1 MAWNPHGGMPPRGP
15 MPSPHRHWPP
25 QQHPAPGGPMGAPY
39 GAPPA
44 ANFGPPPAAIP
55 VPQPEWTTHTT
66 SDGKVYYFNTKTKQ
80 SSWEK
85 PDALKTEAEKA
96 TKSHTWKEYATDEGK
111 KYFYNTVTKVTTW
124 EMPAELKAANEA
136 AAAAAQPAK
145 PEGVGSDAAPSSLN
159 AVAVFNRDEAR
170 GTEEAKRPGGML
182 GGPPTADHGQHSS
195 RDRHQQIQTE
205 FNTREEA
212 EAAFES
218 MLVEKGV
225 EPTWTWEETLA
236 AIINHPLYRAL
247 NTLSE
252 RQAAF
257 ERYVDEKRREE
268 AAARKMR
275 YDQQRVELRTLFADQ
290 KLNINSRSRYR
301 KVSEMLADN
310 DIFRSVNERDRENI
324 FLEYVDD
331 LKTKEK
337 ELVRETRKE
346 NTAKYER
353 LLQRLTTE
361 HLITLETTWVQCQE
375 LYKAQPEYRADRK
388 LQAMEPIDFLL
399 TFEHHINDLVAKF
412 RAKRDAEQRAKWRK
426 ERLKR
431 DAFRALLS
439 DMRAN
444 GTLHARTRW
453 QEVLDVIKED
463 ERYLALLHQKGST
476 PVELFGDAIVDI
488 IDEFRPQRRLI
499 EDVMRTANIKVLPD
513 TEFKEFCSKVRG
525 IRPLETEKVKDT
537 SLRLIFS
544 EHVDRAMEQAAQA
557 EREEKRRAEKKLRR
571 KMDAFKSLLRKLSSP
586 AVSADADWEAVR
598 ARVAGHH
605 DYEALEEPQRIEAF
619 QRVLARLRE
628 KAQRESGRRNSDAED
643 DEEEGSLK
651 DAGDHSDRKRKRRN
665 DRDRDRDR
673 EHANAGRTST
683 SRRSG
688 RSSRHYGDD
697 SAGEDRDER
706 GDGGGSTRKRSRRET
721 HASDE
726 DGAGH
731 SDYDDRERR
740 RSSGRRRRYSSVS
753 PPPAAKDSS
762 RRAAPTARPAG
773 EHTAVRP
780 PASDESAEEGELR

>member
-1 MAWNPHGGMPPRGP
+1 MPQRGP
-15 MPSPHRHWPP
+15 VPSPHRHWPP
-25 QQHPAPGGPMGAPY
+25 QQHPVPGGPMGAPY
-39 GAPPA
+39 GAPPG

-55 VPQPEWTTHTT
+55 IPQPEWTTHTT

-85 PDALKTEAEKA
+85 PDALKTEAERAVKP
-96 TKSHTWKEYATDEGK
+96 HTWKEYTTDEGK

-124 EMPAELKAANEA
+124 EMPAELKIAKEA
-136 AAAAAQPAK
+136 AAAAALPAPVK
-145 PEGVGSDAAPSSLN
+145 PEGAVSDAAPSSSN
-159 AVAVFNRDEAR
+159 AVALFNRDEAR
-170 GTEEAKRPGGML
+170 GAEEAKRAGGML
-182 GGPPTADHGQHSS
+182 GGPPSMDHGQPSS
-195 RDRHQQIQTE
+195 RDRHQQHIQTE

-225 EPTWTWEETLA
+225 EPFWTWEETLA
-236 AIINHPLYRAL
+236 VIINHPLYRAL

-268 AAARKMR
+268 AAARKMK

-290 KLNINSRSRYR
+290 KFNINSRSRFR
-301 KVSEMLADN
+301 KVAEMLADN
-310 DIFRSVNERDRENI
+310 EIFGSVDERDRETI

-346 NTAKYER
+346 NMAKYER
-353 LLQRLTTE
+353 LLQRLTAE
-361 HLITLETTWVQCQE
+361 HLITLETTWAQCQE

-412 RAKRDAEQRAKWRK
+412 RAKRETELRAKWRTA
-426 ERLKR
+426 RVRR

-439 DMRAN
+439 EMRAD
-444 GTLHARTRW
+444 GRIHARTLWR
-453 QEVLDVIKED
+453 EVYEMVKDD
-463 ERYLALLHQKGST
+463 ERYLQLLHQKGST
-476 PVELFGDAIVDI
+476 PVELFGDVIVDI

-499 EDVMRTANIKVLPD
+499 EDVIRMSNIEVLPD
-513 TEFKEFCSKVRG
+513 TEFDEFRSRVRAA
-525 IRPLETEKVKDT
+525 RPLETEKVKDAT
-537 SLRLIFS
+537 LKLIFD
-544 EHVDRAMEQAAQA
+544 EHIGRAMERAAQI

-571 KMDAFKSLLRKLSSP
+571 KMDAFKSHLRKLSSP
-586 AVSADADWEAVR
+586 AITADTDWETVR
-598 ARVAGHH
+598 ERVAGHH
-605 DYEALEEPQRIEAF
+605 DYEALEESQRVEAF

-628 KAQRESGRRNSDAED
+628 KAQRGSGRKHSDAEE

-651 DAGDHSDRKRKRRN
+651 DAGEHSDRKRKRRSER

-673 EHANAGRTST
+673 DHASGGRTSS

-688 RSSRHYGDD
+688 RPSRHYGND
-697 SAGEDRDER
+697 SGAEDRDER
-706 GDGGGSTRKRSRRET
+706 VDGSSARKRSRREIN
-721 HASDE
+721 ASDD

-740 RSSGRRRRYSSVS
+740 RSSGRKRRYSSAS
-753 PPPAAKDSS
+753 PPPAPKDGS
-762 RRAAPTARPAG
+762 RRGPPTPAPAG
-773 EHTAVRP
+773 AEHVSVPRP
-780 PASDESAEEGELR
+780 PGSDESEEEGELR